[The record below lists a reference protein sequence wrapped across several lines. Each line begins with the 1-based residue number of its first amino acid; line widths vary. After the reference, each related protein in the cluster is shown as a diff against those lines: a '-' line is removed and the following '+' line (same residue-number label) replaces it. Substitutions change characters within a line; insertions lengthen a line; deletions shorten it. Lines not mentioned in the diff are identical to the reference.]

1 MKLIISALFLA
12 LVAAVSGETKITNKV
27 FFDIEIAG
35 GEKGRLVMGLFGE
48 VVPKTVENFR
58 ALCTGEKGDGKKG
71 KPLHYK
77 GSAFHRII
85 PNFMIQVSF
94 TRMTHNYICLIRQHY
109 SLGNIIQISL

>member
-58 ALCTGEKGDGKKG
+58 ALCTGGMYFS
-71 KPLHYK
+71 L
-77 GSAFHRII
+77 
-85 PNFMIQVSF
+85 SF
-94 TRMTHNYICLIRQHY
+94 VRNYSIGVLYHLPFRHHFL
-109 SLGNIIQISL
+109 SSISY